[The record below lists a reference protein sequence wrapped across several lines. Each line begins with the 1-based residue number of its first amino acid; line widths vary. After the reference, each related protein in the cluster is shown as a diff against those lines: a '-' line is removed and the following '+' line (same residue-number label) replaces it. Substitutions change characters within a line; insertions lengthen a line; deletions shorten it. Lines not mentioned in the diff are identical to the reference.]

1 MAARRGFMD
10 ALAREGAR
18 IGPRH
23 RSRNTAFVKED
34 QMFRH
39 DRPDRGDELFA
50 ALEVGYCVA
59 LSGVE
64 RLFSAADPAFV
75 PGTQPALGSTGLGPR
90 DSVSQLTPSRSDRVA
105 LGPRRLPASRL
116 PLRPAVCDRADVA
129 HGRPAQCDP
138 LCRNLLRPAQAH
150 HETFRQLFKRSCAL
164 VVGRQELPAQI
175 IPYAL
180 AMACSSRRIAKNGLH
195 YFEKCPSGCGRQ
207 GPC

>member
-1 MAARRGFMD
+1 MAASMVVVAIHAAKAHRTQNGQDFPVAARRGFMD

-64 RLFSAADPAFV
+64 RLFFSRRPSLRTRY
-75 PGTQPALGSTGLGPR
+75 PTRPRLNWTG
-90 DSVSQLTPSRSDRVA
+90 
-105 LGPRRLPASRL
+105 ASRL
-116 PLRPAVCDRADVA
+116 SFAVNSVKVR
-129 HGRPAQCDP
+129 
-138 LCRNLLRPAQAH
+138 
-150 HETFRQLFKRSCAL
+150 
-164 VVGRQELPAQI
+164 
-175 IPYAL
+175 
-180 AMACSSRRIAKNGLH
+180 
-195 YFEKCPSGCGRQ
+195 SGCARPQAIACLSAAAPACRVRPG
-207 GPC
+207 